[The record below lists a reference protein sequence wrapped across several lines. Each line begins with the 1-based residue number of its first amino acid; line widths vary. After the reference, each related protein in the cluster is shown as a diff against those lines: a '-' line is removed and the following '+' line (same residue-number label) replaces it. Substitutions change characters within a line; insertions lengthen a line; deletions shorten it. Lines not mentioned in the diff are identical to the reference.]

1 MHFDYLTSLSWL
13 SVLLLIGLLISI
25 FANWSSL
32 PKLLMLLVVG
42 VGFGYTG
49 WFELNTEFMA
59 AFGLFALVLI
69 IFESTSK
76 FNLREMAALSPLA
89 LRLTGVFMFSVGVL
103 LSLATHVL
111 LIGWSTDGLLI
122 SFLFG
127 FLMAGTSPS
136 TRLTM
141 MEGNNEKLSKVLEI
155 ESILNTPFIIIIP
168 LMILY
173 YLSGELVT
181 TDVFLFLFRG
191 VMAGVGTGL
200 VLGLIGFRMMRY
212 KYLENISPLVVIAMA
227 LVSYTLA
234 EFIGGNGVLSVTT
247 LGLVF
252 GASLIKQKESM
263 NKFVSIFTNFF
274 TVVIFIM
281 LGLVIKI
288 PTDFRFFIIS
298 IVLFLLYL
306 VIRYF
311 SIYFAL
317 KGEKLS
323 LKEKLYM
330 TLSVSKGI
338 GEAVMAFVIVAM
350 MVDFVDVVY
359 LESISEL
366 VFLFIFYT
374 ILTSSITVRF
384 SEFFLGKKSD
394 KDRDSG
400 NR

>member
-1 MHFDYLTSLSWL
+1 
-13 SVLLLIGLLISI
+13 
-25 FANWSSL
+25 
-32 PKLLMLLVVG
+32 
-42 VGFGYTG
+42 
-49 WFELNTEFMA
+49 
-59 AFGLFALVLI
+59 
-69 IFESTSK
+69 
-76 FNLREMAALSPLA
+76 
-89 LRLTGVFMFSVGVL
+89 
-103 LSLATHVL
+103 
-111 LIGWSTDGLLI
+111 
-122 SFLFG
+122 
-127 FLMAGTSPS
+127 
-136 TRLTM
+136 
-141 MEGNNEKLSKVLEI
+141 
-155 ESILNTPFIIIIP
+155 
-168 LMILY
+168 
-173 YLSGELVT
+173 
-181 TDVFLFLFRG
+181 
-191 VMAGVGTGL
+191 
-200 VLGLIGFRMMRY
+200 
-212 KYLENISPLVVIAMA
+212 
-227 LVSYTLA
+227 
-234 EFIGGNGVLSVTT
+234 
-247 LGLVF
+247 
-252 GASLIKQKESM
+252 
-263 NKFVSIFTNFF
+263 
-274 TVVIFIM
+274 M